1 MPRLPSAPMSGTPL
15 TSAHDRP
22 GFTAREAF
30 QAAARELTRVLS
42 AIDPDDPYHRFAVET
57 MGSIAIDLR
66 ACGEHLPPS
75 S

>member
-1 MPRLPSAPMSGTPL
+1 MSASLPLA
-15 TSAHDRP
+15 ARDRP

-30 QAAARELTRVLS
+30 QAAARDLTRVLS
-42 AIDPDDPYHRFAVET
+42 AIDPDDPHHRFAVET